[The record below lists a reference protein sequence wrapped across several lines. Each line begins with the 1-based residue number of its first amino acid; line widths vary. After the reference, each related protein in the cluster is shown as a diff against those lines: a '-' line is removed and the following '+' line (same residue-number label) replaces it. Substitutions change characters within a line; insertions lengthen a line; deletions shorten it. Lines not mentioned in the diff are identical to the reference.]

1 MATPRRVERVQK
13 QILRS
18 ISNIVLFDM
27 KDPRTA
33 KTLTFTKCKVS
44 RDLAVAKVYYSVLG
58 NESDRRTAEGF
69 LEHSKNYI
77 RERLGEDLTTRT
89 LPQLEFIFDPSVEG
103 AIKISETL
111 RELEEER
118 EQLGEPTAAG
128 DDAGETE
135 SENANGGEDDEGSAQ
150 ND

>member
-1 MATPRRVERVQK
+1 
-13 QILRS
+13 
-18 ISNIVLFDM
+18 M

-33 KTLTFTKCKVS
+33 KTITFTKCKVS

-58 NESDRRTAEGF
+58 NDADRRTAEGF
-69 LEHSKNYI
+69 LEHSKNYV
-77 RERLGEDLTTRT
+77 RERLGDQLTMRT

-118 EQLGEPTAAG
+118 EQFGEPGPG
-128 DDAGETE
+128 DEVD
-135 SENANGGEDDEGSAQ
+135 DDEEDVAGPEGESDAEAAEK
-150 ND
+150 D